1 MLPEMMRQT
10 AEHFSLAFWS
20 LASISSRAAS
30 SSLAR
35 LGSPERSLHARLL
48 QVRLSLED
56 VL

>member
-35 LGSPERSLHARLL
+35 LGFL
-48 QVRLSLED
+48 QVKRGNEARIGEGYHS
-56 VL
+56 